1 MTGTQ
6 SAMAVVMGISC
17 FMVVMGAALPW
28 FEFRSGS
35 VSGIEGPAVVTL
47 IPALVV
53 AALFFHALIT
63 KRWHALVKIGL
74 VVFSIWVAFVGI
86 YVVGHQLL
94 GNAGLLEMEANT
106 EFGDIGIG
114 LWMTMWGGVGMV
126 VASIWGRAK
135 RNSAIDNSP

>member
-28 FEFRSGS
+28 FEFRSES
-35 VSGIEGPAVVTL
+35 VSGIEGPAMVTL
-47 IPALVV
+47 IPGLVV

-74 VVFSIWVAFVGI
+74 VLLSIWVTFVGI
-86 YVVGHQLL
+86 LVVGHQRL
-94 GNAGLLEMEANT
+94 GNAGLLESEANT
-106 EFGDIGIG
+106 EFADIGIG
-114 LWMTMWGGVGMV
+114 LWMTM
-126 VASIWGRAK
+126 
-135 RNSAIDNSP
+135 